1 MSPDLTRKRRWVDAF
16 HRTVANPITR
26 RLPGQTLMETT
37 GRKSGEPR
45 WTPIG
50 GRLVGDQFWL
60 VANHGE
66 TANYVRNIKA
76 DNRVRLRLRGRWRT
90 GRAQLVVD
98 DDPHVRLAQLPRFNS
113 AVVRRL
119 GTDLLT
125 IRVDL
130 D

>member
-1 MSPDLTRKRRWVDAF
+1 MPSGPARKRRWVDAF
-16 HRTVANPITR
+16 HRKVANPITR
-26 RLPGQTLMETT
+26 RLPGQTLLETT

-50 GRLVGDQFWL
+50 GRLVGAQFWL

-90 GRAQLVVD
+90 GRAQLIFA
-98 DDPHVRLAQLPRFNS
+98 DDPHARLAQLPRFNS